1 MMHVPLATYRLQ
13 FNPTFDFESASRVV
27 DYLRDL
33 GISDIY
39 ASPIFTARKGSRHGY
54 DLVDPTTVNPEL
66 GGLAGYERLVGQIRS
81 HNMGWLQDIV
91 PNHMAFASDNQMLMD
106 VLENGEHS
114 RFFRFFD
121 IRWDHPY
128 ESIRGRVLAPFLGR
142 FYGECLE
149 DGEIQLKYGE
159 HGFAVHYDDIILPVR
174 IESYFGLLTQGLD
187 NLRMRLGED
196 HPDLVSFQ
204 VVLNV
209 LRMLPTQEDPNGWS
223 DQVRFAKTMLWQLYT
238 RNDQIQRFMDH
249 NVAVINGSI
258 GNSRSFDPLNEILG
272 EQRFRLSFWKVATE
286 EINYRRFF
294 NINELICLKMEEQEV
309 FHATHALI
317 LRLVREH
324 NIAGLRIDHVDG
336 LYDPAAYLRWL
347 REAVDDI
354 YIVVEKIL
362 DFEEQIPTRWPVQG
376 TTGYDFM
383 NHVNGLFCKRENER
397 HFDRIFKGFTTF
409 GTPYE
414 ELRSD
419 KKRLIM
425 GKHMAGDVDNLAH
438 LMKGVS
444 SRDRHGSD
452 ITIYG
457 LKRALVEVMAQF
469 PVYRTY
475 ISQDN
480 AEESERAYIRCALEK
495 AKTSSPGLL
504 NEFDFLER
512 FFLTPPDA
520 TRSDEE
526 RQRIECIMRFQQM
539 TGPLMAK
546 GFEDTT
552 LYVYNRLL
560 SLNEVGGDPGR
571 FGLSAEGFHRFNQTR
586 GKHWPHAIN
595 ATSTHDTKRGEDAR
609 ARINVLSEIPAEW
622 QRAIRTWS
630 RLNAKK
636 RTKIRGQTIPDRNDE
651 YFLYQTLIGT
661 FPFDGGVDPEFVERI
676 KTYVIKAVREAK
688 VHTAWLKP
696 DTTYENAYLAFV
708 EAILNRSD
716 ENRFLNE
723 FLPFQQRMAHYGV
736 YNSLAQTLIKITG
749 PGVPDFY
756 QGTELWDLSLVDPDN
771 RRPVDFQKRRQALT
785 EIRERL
791 KGDRLSLVRE
801 LLRTTKDGRIK
812 LFLIHQVLHVRKEYG
827 RLFQNGAYVPLQAQ
841 GRFSRH
847 IVAFAR
853 THEGQWVITI
863 VPRFL
868 TTLIQEGEELR
879 GRSLWSDTHLPLTA
893 TGCRLW
899 RNILTNQRLRCADSI
914 FVGDALEHF
923 PVALLISEERP

>member
-1 MMHVPLATYRLQ
+1 MHIPLATYRIQ
-13 FNPTFDFESASRVV
+13 FNPSFDFESACRVA
-27 DYLRDL
+27 DYLQEL

-39 ASPIFTARKGSRHGY
+39 ASPIFTARKGSLHGY
-54 DLVDPTTVNPEL
+54 DVVDPTTVNPEL
-66 GGLAGYERLVGQIRS
+66 GGLAGYERLAKQIRTLK
-81 HNMGWLQDIV
+81 MGWLQDIV
-91 PNHMAFASDNQMLMD
+91 PNHMAFAPENQMLMD
-106 VLENGEHS
+106 VLENGERS
-114 RFFRFFD
+114 RFFCFFD

-149 DGEIQLKYGE
+149 NGEIQLTYGE
-159 HGFAVHYDDIILPVR
+159 HGFAVHYHDIILPVR
-174 IESYFGLLTQGLD
+174 IESYLPLLTQRL
-187 NLRMRLGED
+187 NSLRKSLREH
-196 HPDLVSFQ
+196 HPDFVNFQ
-204 VVLNV
+204 GVLNV
-209 LRMLPTQEDPNGWS
+209 LRMLPSQEDTNEWN

-238 RNDQIQRFMDH
+238 GNDQIQRFIDR
-249 NVAVINGSI
+249 NVTLMNGSI
-258 GNSRSFDPLNEILG
+258 GNSKSYDPLNDLLG

-317 LRLVREH
+317 LRLIREQK
-324 NIAGLRIDHVDG
+324 ITGLRIDHIDG
-336 LYDPAAYLRWL
+336 LHDPATYLAWL
-347 REAVDDI
+347 REKIHDV

-362 DFEEQIPTRWPVQG
+362 DFQEELPTRWPVQG
-376 TTGYDFM
+376 TTGYDFL
-383 NHVNGLFCKRENER
+383 NHANGLFCKKGNER
-397 HFDRIFKGFTTF
+397 QFDRIFRGFTTF
-409 GTPYE
+409 RTPYE

-457 LKRALVEVMAQF
+457 LKRALVEAMAQF

-475 ISQDN
+475 INRDN
-480 AEESERAYIRCALEK
+480 AGESDRAYIRCALEK
-495 AKTSSPGLL
+495 AKISSPGLL

-512 FFLTPPDA
+512 FFLAQPDP
-520 TRSDEE
+520 TRPDEE
-526 RQRIECIMRFQQM
+526 SQRIDCIMRFQQM

-552 LYVYNRLL
+552 LYVSNRLL

-571 FGLSAEGFHRFNQTR
+571 FGVSLEWFNRFNQTR

-595 ATSTHDTKRGEDAR
+595 TTSTHDTKRGEDVR
-609 ARINVLSEIPAEW
+609 ARINVLSEIPTEW
-622 QRAIRTWS
+622 QKAIRTWS
-630 RLNAKK
+630 RVNAKR
-636 RTKIRGQTIPDRNDE
+636 RTKIKGQTIPDRNDE
-651 YFLYQTLIGT
+651 YFLYQTLIGA
-661 FPFDGGVDPEFVERI
+661 FPFDGDVNPEFIERI
-676 KTYVIKAVREAK
+676 KAYMIKAVREAK

-696 DTTYENAYLAFV
+696 DTTYESAYLAFV
-708 EAILNRSD
+708 EAILSTS
-716 ENRFLNE
+716 EKNRFLNE
-723 FLPFQQRMAHYGV
+723 FLPFQHRIAHYGV
-736 YNSLAQTLIKITG
+736 FNSLAQTLIKITA

-771 RRPVDFQKRRQALT
+771 RRPVDFQKRREILT

-791 KGDRLSLVRE
+791 NGERLSLVSE
-801 LLRTTKDGRIK
+801 LLRTLKDGRIK
-812 LFLIHQVLHVRKEYG
+812 LFLIHQALQVRNKHA
-827 RLFQNGAYVPLQAQ
+827 RLFQNGVYVPLQAQ
-841 GRFSRH
+841 GGFSQH

-853 THEGQWVITI
+853 TYEGQWVITI

-868 TTLIQEGEELR
+868 TTLIQEGEYPL
-879 GRSLWSDTHLPLTA
+879 GRSLWSDTHLPLTE
-893 TGCRLW
+893 TGCGLW
-899 RNILTNQRLRCADSI
+899 RNILTNQRLRCADKV
-914 FVGDALEHF
+914 FVGDALEHL
-923 PVALLISEERP
+923 PVALLISEEKP